1 MFQLKK
7 IAILTPV
14 FLLLLIS
21 SGSVANAQASQAT
34 DKATNP
40 VKLVNAE
47 SDQLRTRAQ
56 SKIEERVSEDK
67 KNYPK
72 VLSALERQRIV
83 GRCKP
88 AQNVIVAYTKKV
100 DNFETSRKKVYGNV
114 TDRLNSLANK
124 LTEMGYT
131 EEALVVQAKQLEFQQ
146 KVDEVYAS
154 IDDFQQAL
162 VDLGEVNCTEN
173 PDAFQAVLDTS
184 RSYRVA
190 INEKTKAV
198 REYYSQ
204 DLVKAL
210 SEIKS
215 KLATAPAPTKEEN

>member
-1 MFQLKK
+1 MLLIKK

-14 FLLLLIS
+14 FLLLLVS
-21 SGSVANAQASQAT
+21 SGSAVSAQANQAT
-34 DKATNP
+34 NKAANTA
-40 VKLVNAE
+40 KLANAE
-47 SDQLRTRAQ
+47 SDQMRTRAQ
-56 SKIEERVSEDK
+56 SNIEERVSEDK
-67 KNYPK
+67 KKYPK
-72 VLSALERQRIV
+72 VLSASDRQRIV
-83 GRCKP
+83 SRCKP
-88 AQNVIVAYTKKV
+88 AQNVIAAYTKKV
-100 DNFETSRKKVYGNV
+100 DNFETSRIKVYGNII
-114 TDRLNSLANK
+114 DRLNSLASK
-124 LTEMGYT
+124 LTEMGN
-131 EEALVVQAKQLEFQQ
+131 ADDVLVVQAKQLEFQQ

-162 VDLGEVNCTEN
+162 SDLGEVNCTEN
-173 PDAFQAVLDTS
+173 PDAFQAVLDAS

-215 KLATAPAPTKEEN
+215 KLAAVPAPKKEDN